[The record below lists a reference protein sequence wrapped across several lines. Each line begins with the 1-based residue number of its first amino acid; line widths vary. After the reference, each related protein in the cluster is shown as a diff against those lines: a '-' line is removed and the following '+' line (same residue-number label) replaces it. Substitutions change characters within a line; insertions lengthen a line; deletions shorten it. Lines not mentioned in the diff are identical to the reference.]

1 MLLEMLLEISEIARS
16 SKESNLSIQNVIGL
30 LKNTRRNISRNSTD
44 FLIHQNPIII
54 AQCLLSSFHFIDF

>member
-44 FLIHQNPIII
+44 FL
-54 AQCLLSSFHFIDF
+54 